1 MVFNA
6 TFNNIIPISTKT
18 NQDIQICTRRI
29 LDPTKLS
36 VGFRI
41 LLNLKLST
49 ILDITELKNM
59 KICKFQYLL
68 VEIGIPIGTSRIPD
82 PTGFQFVL

>member
-1 MVFNA
+1 MLQYKLESSRIRNPTSTNWDSNFK
-6 TFNNIIPISTKT
+6 IPISTRT

-59 KICKFQYLL
+59 KICKIC
-68 VEIGIPIGTSRIPD
+68 EM
-82 PTGFQFVL
+82 

>member
-1 MVFNA
+1 MYSR
-6 TFNNIIPISTKT
+6 STKGREKGDP
-18 NQDIQICTRRI
+18 NRNPWLAKKICTRRI

-49 ILDITELKNM
+49 ILDITELKNI
-59 KICKFQYLL
+59 KICKIC
-68 VEIGIPIGTSRIPD
+68 EI
-82 PTGFQFVL
+82 